1 MLIILRCG
9 LRVRVLMARRPDA
22 GPAYAVNVWHATEP
36 RACRT
41 AQHGDTLFCMKHFYH
56 VLLLTAAC
64 SAGVAEAQQR
74 AVAGATEA
82 VQPRSVVPRGPL
94 SADERNTISVFES
107 VSPSVV
113 YITTVQYV
121 RSLFNRDVMRVP
133 QGTGSGFVW
142 DEQGRVVTNYH
153 VISGAQEA
161 MVRLGDQ
168 RSFRARLV
176 GASPDHDIAV
186 LQIDVPD
193 ALPPPIAIGSSAEL
207 RVGQAVLAI
216 GNPFGLDH
224 TLTTG
229 IVSALNREVE
239 NESGGVIEGV
249 IQTDAAIN
257 PGNSGG
263 PLIDSAGRLVGI
275 NTMIYSPSGAYA
287 GVGFAVPVDTIN
299 RVVPRIIAYGE
310 YIRPTLGI
318 EARDDVSRQLLGD
331 AEGVV
336 IIRVVAGSPADR
348 AGLRAAEQTSAGRV
362 RLGDVIE
369 AIDGQPIENMA
380 MLVNVLDAREFGDR
394 VTVTVRRGEQRIDV
408 PITLAP
414 AGESRVR

>member
-1 MLIILRCG
+1 
-9 LRVRVLMARRPDA
+9 
-22 GPAYAVNVWHATEP
+22 
-36 RACRT
+36 
-41 AQHGDTLFCMKHFYH
+41 
-56 VLLLTAAC
+56 
-64 SAGVAEAQQR
+64 
-74 AVAGATEA
+74 
-82 VQPRSVVPRGPL
+82 
-94 SADERNTISVFES
+94 
-107 VSPSVV
+107 
-113 YITTVQYV
+113 
-121 RSLFNRDVMRVP
+121 
-133 QGTGSGFVW
+133 
-142 DEQGRVVTNYH
+142 
-153 VISGAQEA
+153 
-161 MVRLGDQ
+161 
-168 RSFRARLV
+168 
-176 GASPDHDIAV
+176 
-186 LQIDVPD
+186 
-193 ALPPPIAIGSSAEL
+193 
-207 RVGQAVLAI
+207 
-216 GNPFGLDH
+216 
-224 TLTTG
+224 
-229 IVSALNREVE
+229 LNREVE
-239 NESGGVIEGV
+239 NETGGVIEDV

-394 VTVTVRRGEQRIDV
+394 VTVTVRRGEQRLEV
-408 PITLAP
+408 PITLAA